1 MTHNKVLENGENHF
15 LSKYIHVV
23 LDKYPWNLIVK
34 ILFTLQTLCF
44 YSLVMWCFFNANS
57 FYIDSFTAT
66 HHASLKGSS
75 EVVMGLIELECDVNA
90 KDKKGDFDILM

>member
-1 MTHNKVLENGENHF
+1 MF
-15 LSKYIHVV
+15 LFSSYVV
-23 LDKYPWNLIVK
+23 
-34 ILFTLQTLCF
+34 
-44 YSLVMWCFFNANS
+44 FFNANS

-90 KDKKGDFDILM
+90 KDKKGDFYTY

>member
-1 MTHNKVLENGENHF
+1 
-15 LSKYIHVV
+15 
-23 LDKYPWNLIVK
+23 
-34 ILFTLQTLCF
+34 
-44 YSLVMWCFFNANS
+44 MWCFFLNANS

-90 KDKKGDFDILM
+90 KDKKGDFYAY

>member
-23 LDKYPWNLIVK
+23 LDKYPWNL
-34 ILFTLQTLCF
+34 F

-90 KDKKGDFDILM
+90 KDKKGDFYAY

>member
-1 MTHNKVLENGENHF
+1 MF
-15 LSKYIHVV
+15 LFSSNVV
-23 LDKYPWNLIVK
+23 
-34 ILFTLQTLCF
+34 
-44 YSLVMWCFFNANS
+44 FFNANS

-90 KDKKGDFDILM
+90 KDKKGDFYTY